1 MRLLILCGAFL
12 MLPALSSA
20 QDGAQTIPP
29 DSVEQI
35 QAADKV
41 IRNYMTAVAD
51 QIGGKLEELG
61 GQKAILKKFEELGEE
76 HLLPHKD
83 VLHSKAKA
91 DYLKLDVLKLG
102 ENDKLEAIEAHAKK
116 LGELRDIFSGG
127 HGVPPYDYHTFT
139 TKWWDPEFAAKTLRE
154 LLFRQA
160 LSEKEVGR
168 RQFMD
173 QFLAPK
179 LYRRNGDINQPSLAY
194 FDGKELL
201 VFNLKYTELGIYALD
216 KIEWF
221 ALKTE

>member
-1 MRLLILCGAFL
+1 

-116 LGELRDIFSGG
+116 LGERVDTAFHL
-127 HGVPPYDYHTFT
+127 T
-139 TKWWDPEFAAKTLRE
+139 TII
-154 LLFRQA
+154 
-160 LSEKEVGR
+160 LS
-168 RQFMD
+168 
-173 QFLAPK
+173 P
-179 LYRRNGDINQPSLAY
+179 RNGGIPNSLPRLCAS
-194 FDGKELL
+194 FFSAKLL
-201 VFNLKYTELGIYALD
+201 VRKKLGGANLWNNFWRQNY
-216 KIEWF
+216 IEETATSTNLRWPTLT
-221 ALKTE
+221 AKNSSSSIWSTPNWESTRSTKSNGSPSRRSDPDAETKL